1 MAAANVMAISAKIG
15 RDVVEGDIEPL
26 TWRLAEDGR
35 ACDSGELMNA
45 LTAMGTFSRRFQQ
58 WWADGW
64 DLLLTPT
71 LGELPPEL
79 GVLQTP
85 DEPFTGFMRG
95 GSFIPFT
102 AVTNQ
107 TGQPAISVPVSMSAT
122 GLPIG
127 VHLIAATGRED
138 LLLSVAAQL
147 ETTMPWAGRRPSV
160 HA

>member
-1 MAAANVMAISAKIG
+1 MDAMAA
-15 RDVVEGDIEPL
+15 
-26 TWRLAEDGR
+26 
-35 ACDSGELMNA
+35 
-45 LTAMGTFSRRFQQ
+45 MGAFSRRFQQ

-85 DEPFTGFMRG
+85 EQPLVGFGKGGTFT
-95 GSFIPFT
+95 PYT
-102 AVTNQ
+102 PVTNQ
-107 TGQPAISVPVSMSAT
+107 TGQPAISLPVGMSAS
-122 GLPIG
+122 GVPIG
-127 VHLIAATGRED
+127 AHLIAATGRED

-147 ETTMPWAGRRPSV
+147 ETAMPWADRRPSV